1 MAGFLTKI
9 MEAVFGKKSDKD
21 IKGIMPLV
29 EKINAE
35 YDQLTNL
42 SNDELRH
49 QTQLFKQQIADY
61 LADIDADIENC
72 QQQVKNSP
80 DMLPEEKEVIY
91 AQTDKLQLQRNEQLE
106 EILIEILPRAFERKH
121 PTKCYSYRP

>member
-42 SNDELRH
+42 SNDELRPNA
-49 QTQLFKQQIADY
+49 TF
-61 LADIDADIENC
+61 
-72 QQQVKNSP
+72 
-80 DMLPEEKEVIY
+80 
-91 AQTDKLQLQRNEQLE
+91 
-106 EILIEILPRAFERKH
+106 
-121 PTKCYSYRP
+121 